1 MSAYRLYLI
10 YSGALALLIT
20 GIYSLSNVYRLEVAH
35 LNPLQLV
42 LVGTALEVTY
52 FVLNLPTGVIADT
65 YSRKLSVILGT
76 CLFGVG
82 AVLEGMLP
90 VFGWIIICQVVQGAA
105 YTFIE
110 GALESWV
117 TDEVGEEM
125 SGHAFLHA
133 GQVEAAASFVGI
145 LLGVGL
151 SSLELRLPFLLGGAL
166 LLSLGVALVW
176 LMRESSPPYSTRPA
190 QVGLQ
195 GYLGAGLR
203 DMSDTLRGGMR
214 VVRTR
219 ALAGTILLVAA
230 MMGGFSEGF
239 DRLWQPH
246 FIQDIG
252 LPSVGGL
259 DRLVWLGLAMA
270 VNPLL
275 ASLVLRS
282 VRSSLSD
289 TSPRTIIGLL
299 MGTDVVVMLGAL
311 AFALA
316 PNFAVGLLAYWVM
329 TVARRVHQP
338 LYLAW
343 INQGIDGR
351 VRATVISVSGQVD
364 SLGQFLLGPLVGGL
378 ATLLSLR
385 VGLALSSCCLAPL
398 VALYARSLGKV
409 RADVAS
415 TVE

>member
-10 YSGALALLIT
+10 YSGALALLIA
-20 GIYSLSNVYRLEVAH
+20 GIYSLSSVYRLEVAH

-82 AVLEGMLP
+82 AVLEGLLP
-90 VFGWIIICQVVQGAA
+90 VFGWIMICQVVQGAA

-117 TDEVGEEM
+117 TDEVGEENA
-125 SGHAFLHA
+125 GGAFLHA

-176 LMRESSPPYSTRPA
+176 LMRESLPPHSTRRA

-203 DMSDTLRGGMR
+203 DVSDTLRGGMR

-252 LPSVGGL
+252 LPALGGL

-289 TSPRTIIGLL
+289 TSPKTIIGLL
-299 MGTDVVVMLGAL
+299 MGTDVVIMLGAL

-316 PNFAVGLLAYWVM
+316 PNFAVGLLAYWAM

-338 LYLAW
+338 LYMAW
-343 INQGIDGR
+343 INHGIEGR
-351 VRATVISVSGQVD
+351 VRATVISVSGQAH
-364 SLGQFLLGPLVGGL
+364 SLGEFLLGPAVGGL
-378 ATLLSLR
+378 STLLSLR
-385 VGLALSSCCLAPL
+385 VGLALSSCFLAPL

-409 RADVAS
+409 RSEVPS
-415 TVE
+415 TVD